1 MKPNLITDF
10 SGIHYDV
17 NTWTDF
23 KWVKAT
29 RQYDTKGRKSFAK
42 WQWVTVDDLLEFR
55 RKRKSTLIFH
65 SIGHFREQDTETEQL
80 CDLCFECDVSGET
93 DFERRQN
100 FQRMQNTVDE
110 IYRFFA
116 DLGISD
122 GQIRFWFTGGRSL
135 HVVVMYQPFG
145 IEPMVEL
152 NLVMKHIAQY
162 FNNGLLD
169 GDEYLPL
176 DESLYA
182 NPKQFRMPNSYYPKH
197 DAWKIEIS
205 PNEFDLPEA
214 KLRKLAKKPRLP
226 LYDLAEISTDPVPD
240 AVEWYQERFREF
252 QELQKEREHIPTDIT
267 ALKEMEG
274 VPACISE
281 LRTNTIA
288 KNDTRNQATL
298 LDATFCKS
306 TGINQSEAFGIINE
320 WVQRIPGALSDCEP
334 GRARSLATKSVIDSV
349 YRGKQYKFACGY
361 AKSLGLKCE
370 KETCPLYQKRD
381 FRKFGKRVKV
391 IKDFQPT
398 VSNEIVSVE
407 TVRAGVKS
415 RVRSHA
421 KRTSE
426 AEGQRSADTANEGDI
441 LLRTPPGGG
450 KTETSIK
457 TIDCRNVPT
466 IQVEAKNN
474 MIYAASR
481 RDMLD
486 FPMNLISHSPCQ
498 LIKPRGPIGHKPGDG
513 VTLESHGETEVSPV
527 RSIAE
532 GDACVLHNALE
543 MMEYEQS
550 ALCPN
555 YKHADALAAKRWNV
569 AKWLCAKKCDIG
581 MTACPYWQQ
590 FKVVGSCCI
599 THQILFI
606 PNHMESLV
614 SNNEPTVIFDEPNPQ
629 TFIEQVNITAKVLTE
644 EIARHKGN
652 PEITEFLELIRDVV
666 EGFERGRLLMLASD
680 STAHGTYI
688 TGSAVIQKLCV
699 GKSDDFQEG
708 LESHGF
714 ASAKPVC
721 STEHLD
727 NGKTREP
734 VQEKPNL
741 EGLSKAERQKVI
753 KDFIKMNVGQS
764 DRTIATELGCGQQ
777 TIGRYRKQLEANGEI
792 ERIARRKGLDGKNYN
807 SGVPKITKNGTPE
820 IENETPENGENGTL
834 GEPKVNQ
841 AEGVAT
847 NAEGLVSPKHRGCN
861 RTANDFEKM
870 LDAVMGW
877 MSIDDS
883 YIEIQVDTISTQS
896 TDRAWLVI
904 IDNAEFWIPR
914 SICFES
920 NISDKRLMIP
930 QWFAEKKGFDYDIPD
945 TDKDVPEGDIPLN
958 FLPDLVTILS
968 EEYRKFKRGKDYNS
982 QLALTQTPL
991 GQKILRMNIRKQPRL
1006 RECRLILL
1014 DAFGDAELLSKLTGR
1029 NIVEVNVGAGI
1040 DADVVQIV
1048 DGYYGITTTWRKRR
1062 GGGIPKA
1069 SLERLIKAAANIA
1082 SQDPEGTLIVTWK
1095 LIHHHIEELQKQGKF
1110 DAKVVVDHFGNVKG
1124 SNDYQHKR
1132 QVIIIGAPSIH
1143 PDELLQMAHC
1153 IWHDDP
1159 EPIDDEMV
1167 KDGNWREFQYREHE
1181 TGNGYAVEVREYKD
1195 KRLNLLLKFYREY
1208 EIAQDAHRIRPLLYP
1223 GERKIWLLTNLP
1235 IDELPPTY
1243 ITDLDDIIAETDP
1256 EFLQFVEIV
1265 KDIVTEFGGIWGN
1278 LLDLTKGE
1286 NMSNFLLS
1294 NACNRRRVLLA
1305 TLESKK
1311 YTRATIFNQLHRAV
1325 KILGY
1330 ESAIVTISTGK
1341 RGPINLKVWHAGN
1354 LDAGKIRE
1362 LYHQS
1367 ACDSHRCECTRQEV

>member
-10 SGIHYDV
+10 VDIHYDT
-17 NTWTDF
+17 NIWQDF
-23 KWVKAT
+23 KWVKVAK
-29 RQYDTKGRKSFAK
+29 QYPSGGWTKHI
-42 WQWVTVDDLLEFR
+42 WTPVDELCEFR
-55 RKRKSTLIFH
+55 KRYKSILIFH
-65 SIGHFREQDTETEQL
+65 TIGHFREQDTETEQL
-80 CDLCFECDVSGET
+80 CDLCFECDVSGKT
-93 DFERRQN
+93 DVELRQN
-100 FQRMQNTVDE
+100 FKRMQNTVDE

-116 DLGISD
+116 DLGIED
-122 GQIRFWFTGGRSL
+122 GQIRFWFTGGRSI
-135 HVVVMYQPFG
+135 HVVVMHQPFRV
-145 IEPMVEL
+145 EPAVEL

-214 KLRKLAKKPRLP
+214 ELRKLAKKPRLP
-226 LYDLAEISTDPVPD
+226 LYDLSEISTDPVPD

-252 QELQKEREHIPTDIT
+252 QELQKEREHVPTDVT
-267 ALKEMEG
+267 ALKQMEG

-281 LRTNTIA
+281 LRTDTIA

-306 TGINQSEAFGIINE
+306 TGINQNEAFGIINE
-320 WVQRIPGALSDCEP
+320 WVQRIPDALSDCKP
-334 GRARSLATKSVIDSV
+334 GRARSLATKSVVQSV
-349 YRGKQYKFACGY
+349 YQNARYKFACGY

-426 AEGQRSADTANEGDI
+426 NEGDI

-457 TIDCRNVPT
+457 T
-466 IQVEAKNN
+466 VEAKSN

-498 LIKPRGPIGHKPGDG
+498 LIKPRGPTRCDAAQSAERLPLGHKPSED
-513 VTLESHGETEVSPV
+513 
-527 RSIAE
+527 
-532 GDACVLHNALE
+532 NALAT
-543 MMEYEQS
+543 MQYEQS

-614 SNNEPTVIFDEPNPQ
+614 SNNEPTIIFDEPNPQ
-629 TFIEQVNITAKVLTE
+629 TFIEQVNITPKVLTE

-652 PEITEFLELIRDVV
+652 PEITEFLELLRYVV
-666 EGFERGRLLMLASD
+666 ESFERGRLLMLASD

-688 TGSAVIQKLCV
+688 TGSAVIQLIV
-699 GKSDDFQEG
+699 GGGQ
-708 LESHGF
+708 
-714 ASAKPVC
+714 
-721 STEHLD
+721 
-727 NGKTREP
+727 P
-734 VQEKPNL
+734 VQDIPNL
-741 EGLSKAERQKVI
+741 EGLSKDERQKAI
-753 KDFIKMNVGQS
+753 KEFIKMNVEQS
-764 DRTIATELGCGQQ
+764 DRAIAGDIGIGKDTIR
-777 TIGRYRKQLEANGEI
+777 RYRKQLEENGEI
-792 ERIARRKGLDGKNYN
+792 ETIARRKGLDGR
-807 SGVPKITKNGTPE
+807 KIDKVTGAKIAENAPVKIKNGP
-820 IENETPENGENGTL
+820 PENDENHPL
-834 GEPKVNQ
+834 GKNKVNQ
-841 AEGVAT
+841 
-847 NAEGLVSPKHRGCN
+847 
-861 RTANDFEKM
+861 NDFGKM

-930 QWFAEKKGFDYDIPD
+930 AWFAEKKGFDYDIP
-945 TDKDVPEGDIPLN
+945 TTEKDVPEGDIPLN
-958 FLPDLVTILS
+958 FLPDLVTIIS

-982 QLALTQTPL
+982 QLALTKTPM

-1006 RECRLILL
+1006 RECRVILL

-1040 DADVVQIV
+1040 DADVVQIL
-1048 DGYYGITTTWRKRR
+1048 DGYYGITTTWKKRR

-1243 ITDLDDIIAETDP
+1243 ITDLDAIIAETDP

-1265 KDIVTEFGGIWGN
+1265 KDIVAEFGGIWGN
-1278 LLDLTKGE
+1278 LLDLTKAE
-1286 NMSNFLLS
+1286 NMIKFSEC
-1294 NACNRRRVLLA
+1294 NACNRRRTLLA
-1305 TLESKK
+1305 TLHSEN
-1311 YTRATIFNQLHRAV
+1311 YTRKTLFNQLHRAV

-1330 ESAIVTISTGK
+1330 ESTIVTIGGNV
-1341 RGPINLKVWHAGN
+1341 RLKVWHAGN
-1354 LDAGKIRE
+1354 LDIDKIRK
-1362 LYHQS
+1362 LYAEGQPTASPAVTAH
-1367 ACDSHRCECTRQEV
+1367 EIQEAKR

>member
-116 DLGISD
+116 DLGIDD
-122 GQIRFWFTGGRSL
+122 GQIRFWFTGGRSI
-135 HVVVMYQPFG
+135 HVVVHHQPFSVV
-145 IEPMVEL
+145 PMIRL
-152 NLVMKHIAQY
+152 NDVMKHIARY
-162 FNNGLLD
+162 FNHSILD
-169 GDEYLPL
+169 GDEYLPI

-182 NPKQFRMPNSYYPKH
+182 NPKQFRMPNSYYPKYA
-197 DAWKIEIS
+197 AWKIEIS
-205 PNEFDLPEA
+205 PQEIDLPEA
-214 KLRKLAKKPRLP
+214 KLRKLAKEPRP
-226 LYDLAEISTDPVPD
+226 SLYELSDISTEPISD
-240 AVEWYQERFREF
+240 AVEWYNERFREF

-267 ALKEMEG
+267 ALKEMKG

-281 LRTNTIA
+281 LRTNTI
-288 KNDTRNQATL
+288 KEDDTRNQATL

-334 GRARSLATKSVIDSV
+334 GRARSLATKSVVESV

-361 AKSLGLKCE
+361 ARALGLKCE

-407 TVRAGVKS
+407 TVRDGVRGAIATLRCNAFRK
-415 RVRSHA
+415 

-426 AEGQRSADTANEGDI
+426 NEGDI

-457 TIDCRNVPT
+457 T
-466 IQVEAKNN
+466 VEAKNN

-498 LIKPRGPIGHKPGDG
+498 LIKPRGPTRCDAAQSAERLPLGRKPRD
-513 VTLESHGETEVSPV
+513 LSACPAQ
-527 RSIAE
+527 AE
-532 GDACVLHNALE
+532 DNALE
-543 MMEYEQS
+543 MMGYEQS

-590 FKVVGSCCI
+590 FKVVGSSVI

-614 SNNEPTVIFDEPNPQ
+614 SDNEPTIIFDEPNPQ
-629 TFIEQVNITAKVLTE
+629 AFIEQVNITPKVLTE

-666 EGFERGRLLMLASD
+666 EGFD
-680 STAHGTYI
+680 GTYI
-688 TGSAVIQKLCV
+688 TGSAVIQKL
-699 GKSDDFQEG
+699 GK
-708 LESHGF
+708 L
-714 ASAKPVC
+714 
-721 STEHLD
+721 
-727 NGKTREP
+727 NNTRVIQLGTDCPEL
-734 VQEKPNL
+734 K
-741 EGLSKAERQKVI
+741 GLSKDERQKVM
-753 KDFIKMNVGQS
+753 KEFIKMNVEQS
-764 DRTIATELGCGQQ
+764 DRAIAKTLGCGQQ
-777 TIGRYRKQLEANGEI
+777 TIGRYRKQLEENGEI
-792 ERIARRKGLDGKNYN
+792 ETIARRKGLDGRKIEKVT
-807 SGVPKITKNGTPE
+807 VPKIAKNGTVK
-820 IENETPENGENGTL
+820 IENGTPENGENGTL

-930 QWFAEKKGFDYDIPD
+930 QWFAEKKGFDYEIPD

-982 QLALTQTPL
+982 QLALIKNPM
-991 GQKILRMNIRKQPRL
+991 GQKFLRMNIRKQPRL
-1006 RECRLILL
+1006 RECRVILL

-1069 SLERLIKAAANIA
+1069 SLDRLIKAAANIA

-1110 DAKVVVDHFGNVKG
+1110 DEKVVVDHFGNVKG
-1124 SNDYQHKR
+1124 TNDYEHKR

-1256 EFLQFVEIV
+1256 EFLQFVEVV
-1265 KDIVTEFGGIWGN
+1265 KDIVAEFGGIWGN
-1278 LLDLTKGE
+1278 LLDMTKGE
-1286 NMSNFLLS
+1286 NMSNFSES
-1294 NACNRRRVLLA
+1294 NACNRRRSLLA
-1305 TLESKK
+1305 TLDSEK

-1330 ESAIVTISTGK
+1330 ESTIVTIGGNV
-1341 RGPINLKVWHAGN
+1341 RLKVWHAGS
-1354 LDAGKIRE
+1354 LDVGKIRE
-1362 LYHQS
+1362 LY
-1367 ACDSHRCECTRQEV
+1367 AEVEHTGETCA